1 MNKDEMKIRRL
12 IDRFMQGKTSLEEEQ
27 LLSQWFAT
35 HHDVSDDLKDYQSMF
50 AYFDEGMPLE
60 GQAANAA
67 QPERVPMSSR
77 SNHARIRPLW
87 MLLAAAASI
96 ALLIGLVVPRLK
108 QEGNTTAK
116 AQLAY
121 GNHDDKKTKQTNEP
135 ADTTTQETSVTNQKM
150 EKSKV
155 QPTRRNRM
163 YRKHLF
169 DPAPPTSWVAEAD
182 IDSLATSNDFVAEAH
197 LQALKDQQSEM
208 LFKLYLTNALQN
220 QQLDVA
226 SCTDEDGNVYYS
238 SNGQNE
244 VSF

>member
-1 MNKDEMKIRRL
+1 MKIRSL

-27 LLSQWFAT
+27 QLSQWFAT

-60 GQAANAA
+60 GQAADTE
-67 QPERVPMSSR
+67 PERIPKQSR

-87 MLLAAAASI
+87 MLMTAAASI

-108 QEGNTTAK
+108 QEVNTAPNT
-116 AQLAY
+116 QLAF
-121 GNHDDKKTKQTNEP
+121 GNNDTKKAKQTSEP
-135 ADTTTQETSVTNQKM
+135 ADTTTQETSVTNPKM
-150 EKSKV
+150 EKSKA
-155 QPTRRNRM
+155 QPIRRNRM

-169 DPAPPTSWVAEAD
+169 DPAPPTSWVAEAN
-182 IDSLATSNDFVAEAH
+182 IDSLASGNDFMAEAH
-197 LQALKDQQSEM
+197 LQALKDQQNEM

-226 SCTDEDGNVYYS
+226 SYTDEDGNIYYS
-238 SNGQNE
+238 SNSQEE